1 MTTTPAD
8 PARLADVEALLLDVD
23 GTIVD
28 FTPAVER
35 VWSAFAADHGLDV
48 ATVLAGCHG
57 RTAAATITEHLPGAD
72 PQHVA
77 RLAALHVERELADL
91 DGIVP
96 IDGALDL
103 LAACADA
110 GAPWAVV
117 TNCPRDLAHAR
128 LAAAGIEPPVLV
140 TADDVEHAKP
150 HPEGFLAAAR
160 VLGAD
165 PARCLVLEDSDSG
178 LDAARAAG
186 MRVLRVGPHGEALRV
201 VVDRLTGAH
210 RS

>member
-1 MTTTPAD
+1 MTTSAV
-8 PARLADVEALLLDVD
+8 PARLVDVEALLLDMD

-28 FTPAVER
+28 STPAVER
-35 VWSAFAADHGLDV
+35 VWSAFAIDHGLDV
-48 ATVLAGCHG
+48 GAVLAGCHG
-57 RTAAATITEHLPGAD
+57 RTASATITEHLPDAD

-91 DGIVP
+91 DGVTP
-96 IDGALDL
+96 IDGAPDL

-110 GAPWAVV
+110 GVPWAVV

-150 HPEGFLAAAR
+150 DPQGFLAAAR
-160 VLGAD
+160 TLGAE

-178 LDAARAAG
+178 LAAARAAG
-186 MRVLRVGPHGEALRV
+186 MPVLRVGPHGEALHV
-201 VVDRLTGAH
+201 VVDRLVGAR